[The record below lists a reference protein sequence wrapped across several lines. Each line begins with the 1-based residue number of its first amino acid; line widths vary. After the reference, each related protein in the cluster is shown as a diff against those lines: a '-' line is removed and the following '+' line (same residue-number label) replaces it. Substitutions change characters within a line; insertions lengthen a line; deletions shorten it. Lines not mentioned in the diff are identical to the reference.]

1 MACPRSMPLSST
13 IAVACDR
20 QLGLPLFGM
29 HRDKPPGFFDFA
41 ERSIRYLVG
50 FWFTTGLVLSIL
62 VHTGL
67 LVWRADAKGPDSKR
81 NPEALEAK
89 AMAQK
94 PASAT
99 TPPPAT
105 AVRY

>member
-1 MACPRSMPLSST
+1 MRS
-13 IAVACDR
+13 IVVDNWVACDR
-20 QLGLPLFGM
+20 ERGLSSFGV
-29 HRDKPPGFFDFA
+29 HKDKRPGVFDFA

-50 FWFTTGLVLSIL
+50 FWFTAGLALSIL
-62 VHTGL
+62 VHTGM
-67 LVWRADAKGPDSKR
+67 LVWRADDKGPGAKR

-89 AMAQK
+89 TTARK

-99 TPPPAT
+99 TPPPSA